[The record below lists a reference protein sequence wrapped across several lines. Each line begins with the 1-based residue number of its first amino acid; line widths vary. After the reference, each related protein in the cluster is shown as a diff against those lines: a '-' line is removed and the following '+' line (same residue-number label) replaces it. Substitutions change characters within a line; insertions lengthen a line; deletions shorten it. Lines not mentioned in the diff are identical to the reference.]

1 MKMHNKA
8 LLAIAIA
15 CAAALSACDS
25 EKAANSIA
33 KRVPLALPEAG
44 LYQANLMSRD
54 GDKATP
60 RMIKDL
66 DGLALVYPK
75 GETVQHWG
83 VWVDHQVG
91 KVETNSQW
99 LGQADQKADKD
110 GIYPVQLIRN
120 SERLGTSTALSS
132 VTNDHNLITFQDQPV
147 IDLQGKEI
155 KRWVF
160 DFTRTGTK
168 FSDNSPIYSGFSGH
182 VAVTALTTKA
192 VTTASWSATDS
203 DGFSSDMVGK
213 VDTTNNG
220 GKLTV
225 AIEFPAAGCTLVGEG
240 SATTGLS
247 KLTMTGFGKC
257 NFKQS
262 AAATPIENLWNAALA
277 RAMDN
282 RVAYV
287 VAFTTDAKKEA
298 LVIGFP
304 DTNGLLITADKR

>member
-8 LLAIAIA
+8 LLAIA

-110 GIYPVQLIRN
+110 GIYPVQLTRT
-120 SERLGTSTALSS
+120 SERLGSGTVVSTVS
-132 VTNDHNLITFQDQPV
+132 NNHNLITFRDQPV

-168 FSDNSPIYSGFSGH
+168 FSDNAPIYAGFSGH

-240 SATTGLS
+240 SATAGLS

-287 VAFTTDAKKEA
+287 TTFTTDAKKEA

>member
-8 LLAIAIA
+8 LLAIA

-44 LYQANLMSRD
+44 LDQANLMSRD

-75 GETVQHWG
+75 GETVQYWG

-240 SATTGLS
+240 SATAGLS

-287 VAFTTDAKKEA
+287 TTFTTDAKKEA

>member
-8 LLAIAIA
+8 LMAIA

-182 VAVTALTTKA
+182 VAVTALTIKA

-240 SATTGLS
+240 SATAGLS

-282 RVAYV
+282 SVAYV
-287 VAFTTDAKKEA
+287 TTFTTDAKKEA

>member
-8 LLAIAIA
+8 LLAIA

-75 GETVQHWG
+75 GETVQYWG

-240 SATTGLS
+240 SATAGLS

-287 VAFTTDAKKEA
+287 TTFTTDAKKEA
-298 LVIGFP
+298 LAIGFP

>member
-1 MKMHNKA
+1 MKMHNRA
-8 LLAIAIA
+8 LLAIA

-60 RMIKDL
+60 RMIKEL

-75 GETVQHWG
+75 GETLQHWG

-192 VTTASWSATDS
+192 VTTASWSATGS
-203 DGFSSDMVGK
+203 DGFSSDIVGK

-240 SATTGLS
+240 SATAGLS

-287 VAFTTDAKKEA
+287 TTYTTDAKKEA

>member
-8 LLAIAIA
+8 LLAIA

-25 EKAANSIA
+25 EKVANSIA

-240 SATTGLS
+240 SATAGLS

-287 VAFTTDAKKEA
+287 TTFTTDAKKEA

>member
-8 LLAIAIA
+8 LLAIA
-15 CAAALSACDS
+15 CAAALSGCDS

-44 LYQANLMSRD
+44 LYHANLLSRD

-75 GETVQHWG
+75 GETVQYWG

-132 VTNDHNLITFQDQPV
+132 ATNDHNLITFQDQPV

-192 VTTASWSATDS
+192 VTTASWSATGS

-240 SATTGLS
+240 SATAGLS

-257 NFKQS
+257 TFKQS

-287 VAFTTDAKKEA
+287 TTYTADAKKEA

>member
-8 LLAIAIA
+8 LLAIA

-75 GETVQHWG
+75 GETVQYWG
-83 VWVDHQVG
+83 VWADHQVG

-120 SERLGTSTALSS
+120 SERFGTSTALSS

-240 SATTGLS
+240 SATAGLS

-282 RVAYV
+282 SVAYV
-287 VAFTTDAKKEA
+287 TTFTADAKKEA

>member
-8 LLAIAIA
+8 LLAIA

-75 GETVQHWG
+75 GENVQYWG

-192 VTTASWSATDS
+192 VTTASWSATGS

-240 SATTGLS
+240 SATAGLS
-247 KLTMTGFGKC
+247 KLTMSGFGKC

-282 RVAYV
+282 RVAYITT
-287 VAFTTDAKKEA
+287 FTSDAKKEA
-298 LVIGFP
+298 LIIGFP

>member
-8 LLAIAIA
+8 LLAIA

-192 VTTASWSATDS
+192 VTTASWSATGS

-240 SATTGLS
+240 SATAGLS

-287 VAFTTDAKKEA
+287 TTFTSDAKKEA
-298 LVIGFP
+298 LIIGFP

>member
-8 LLAIAIA
+8 LLAIA
-15 CAAALSACDS
+15 CAAVLSACDS

-240 SATTGLS
+240 SATAGLS

-287 VAFTTDAKKEA
+287 TTYTTDAKKEA

>member
-8 LLAIAIA
+8 LLAIA

-54 GDKATP
+54 GDKAMP

-75 GETVQHWG
+75 GETVQYWG

-110 GIYPVQLIRN
+110 GIYPVRLIRN

-240 SATTGLS
+240 SAAAGLS

-287 VAFTTDAKKEA
+287 TTYTTDAKKEA

>member
-8 LLAIAIA
+8 LLAIA

-75 GETVQHWG
+75 GETVQYWG

-240 SATTGLS
+240 SATAGLS

-287 VAFTTDAKKEA
+287 TTYTADAKKEA

>member
-8 LLAIAIA
+8 LLAIA

-213 VDTTNNG
+213 VDTTNSG

-240 SATTGLS
+240 SATAGLS

-262 AAATPIENLWNAALA
+262 AAATPLENLWNAALA

-282 RVAYV
+282 RVAYITT
-287 VAFTTDAKKEA
+287 FTSDAKKEA
-298 LVIGFP
+298 LIIGFP

>member
-8 LLAIAIA
+8 LLAIA

-132 VTNDHNLITFQDQPV
+132 VTNDHNLITFQDQLV

-240 SATTGLS
+240 SATAGLS

-287 VAFTTDAKKEA
+287 TTFTTDAKKEA

>member
-8 LLAIAIA
+8 LLAIA

-182 VAVTALTTKA
+182 VAVKALTTKA

-225 AIEFPAAGCTLVGEG
+225 TIEFPAAGCTLVGEG
-240 SATTGLS
+240 SATAGLS

-287 VAFTTDAKKEA
+287 TTYTADAKKEA

>member
-8 LLAIAIA
+8 LLAIA

-75 GETVQHWG
+75 GETVQYWG

-182 VAVTALTTKA
+182 VAVTALATKA

-240 SATTGLS
+240 SATAGLS

-287 VAFTTDAKKEA
+287 TTFTTDAKKEA

>member
-8 LLAIAIA
+8 LLAIA

-203 DGFSSDMVGK
+203 DGFSSEMVGK

-240 SATTGLS
+240 SATAGLS

-282 RVAYV
+282 SVAYV
-287 VAFTTDAKKEA
+287 TTFTTDAKKEA

>member
-8 LLAIAIA
+8 LLAIA

-25 EKAANSIA
+25 EKVANSIA

-192 VTTASWSATDS
+192 VPTASWSATDS

-240 SATTGLS
+240 SAAAGLS

-287 VAFTTDAKKEA
+287 TTYTTDAKKEA

>member
-8 LLAIAIA
+8 LLAIA

-54 GDKATP
+54 DDKATP

-75 GETVQHWG
+75 GETLQHWG

-99 LGQADQKADKD
+99 VGQADQKADKD

-240 SATTGLS
+240 SATAGLS

-287 VAFTTDAKKEA
+287 TTFTTDAKKEA

>member
-8 LLAIAIA
+8 LLAIA

-203 DGFSSDMVGK
+203 DGFSSEMVGK

-240 SATTGLS
+240 SATAGLS

-287 VAFTTDAKKEA
+287 TTYTTDAKKDA

>member
-8 LLAIAIA
+8 LMAIA

-240 SATTGLS
+240 SATAGLS

-262 AAATPIENLWNAALA
+262 AAATPIENLWSAALA

-287 VAFTTDAKKEA
+287 TTFTTDAKKEA

>member
-1 MKMHNKA
+1 MIMHNKA
-8 LLAIAIA
+8 LLAIA

-75 GETVQHWG
+75 GETVQYWG

-182 VAVTALTTKA
+182 VAVTAVATKA

-240 SATTGLS
+240 SATAGLS
-247 KLTMTGFGKC
+247 KLTMAGFGKC

-287 VAFTTDAKKEA
+287 TTFTTDAKKEA

>member
-8 LLAIAIA
+8 LMAIA

-60 RMIKDL
+60 RMIKEL

-240 SATTGLS
+240 SATAGLS

-287 VAFTTDAKKEA
+287 TTFTTDAKKEA

>member
-8 LLAIAIA
+8 LLAIA

-75 GETVQHWG
+75 GENVQHWG

-168 FSDNSPIYSGFSGH
+168 FSDNSPIYYRFQRSCGGDGPGHQSGDHGQLECHGQRWLQQRHGGQGGYHQQRRQADGGDRVSGGRLY
-182 VAVTALTTKA
+182 AGGRGEC
-192 VTTASWSATDS
+192 
-203 DGFSSDMVGK
+203 DGRVEQADHDRVWQ
-213 VDTTNNG
+213 VQ
-220 GKLTV
+220 LQ
-225 AIEFPAAGCTLVGEG
+225 AIRC
-240 SATTGLS
+240 SH
-247 KLTMTGFGKC
+247 
-257 NFKQS
+257 
-262 AAATPIENLWNAALA
+262 
-277 RAMDN
+277 
-282 RVAYV
+282 
-287 VAFTTDAKKEA
+287 
-298 LVIGFP
+298 
-304 DTNGLLITADKR
+304 ADRKPLECRSGPGDG

>member
-8 LLAIAIA
+8 LLAIA

-240 SATTGLS
+240 SATAGLS

-282 RVAYV
+282 RVAYITT
-287 VAFTTDAKKEA
+287 FTSDAKKEA
-298 LVIGFP
+298 LIIGFP

>member
-8 LLAIAIA
+8 LLAIA

-75 GETVQHWG
+75 GETVQYWG

-240 SATTGLS
+240 SATAGLS

-287 VAFTTDAKKEA
+287 TTFTADAKKEA

>member
-8 LLAIAIA
+8 LLAIA

-247 KLTMTGFGKC
+247 KLIMTGFGKC

-287 VAFTTDAKKEA
+287 TTYTTDAKKEA

>member
-8 LLAIAIA
+8 LLAIA

-75 GETVQHWG
+75 GQTVQHWG

-182 VAVTALTTKA
+182 VAVTALATKA

-240 SATTGLS
+240 SATAGLS

-282 RVAYV
+282 RAAYV
-287 VAFTTDAKKEA
+287 TTYTADAKKEA

>member
-8 LLAIAIA
+8 LLAIA

-75 GETVQHWG
+75 GETVQYWS

-213 VDTTNNG
+213 VDTTNSG

-240 SATTGLS
+240 SATAGLS

-287 VAFTTDAKKEA
+287 TTFTADAKKEA

>member
-1 MKMHNKA
+1 MIMHNKA
-8 LLAIAIA
+8 LLAIA

-240 SATTGLS
+240 SATAGLS

-287 VAFTTDAKKEA
+287 TTFTTDAKKEA

>member
-8 LLAIAIA
+8 LLAIA

-25 EKAANSIA
+25 EKVANSIA

-155 KRWVF
+155 KRWIF

-240 SATTGLS
+240 SATAGLS

-287 VAFTTDAKKEA
+287 TTFTTDAKKEA

>member
-8 LLAIAIA
+8 LLAIA

-147 IDLQGKEI
+147 IDLQGKES

-182 VAVTALTTKA
+182 VAVTAMTTKA

-282 RVAYV
+282 SVAYV
-287 VAFTTDAKKEA
+287 TTFTTDAKKEA

-304 DTNGLLITADKR
+304 GTNGLLITADKR

>member
-8 LLAIAIA
+8 LLAIA

-120 SERLGTSTALSS
+120 SEQLGTSTALSS

-225 AIEFPAAGCTLVGEG
+225 AIEFPAAGCMLVGEG

-287 VAFTTDAKKEA
+287 TTYTADAKKEA

>member
-8 LLAIAIA
+8 LLAIA

-182 VAVTALTTKA
+182 VAMTALTTKA

-240 SATTGLS
+240 SATAGLS

-287 VAFTTDAKKEA
+287 TTFTTDAKKEA

>member
-8 LLAIAIA
+8 LLAIA

>member
-8 LLAIAIA
+8 LLAIA

-240 SATTGLS
+240 SAAAGLS

-282 RVAYV
+282 SVAYV
-287 VAFTTDAKKEA
+287 TTYTTDAKKEA

>member
-8 LLAIAIA
+8 LLAIA

-192 VTTASWSATDS
+192 VTTASWSATGS
-203 DGFSSDMVGK
+203 DGFSSDIVGK

-240 SATTGLS
+240 SATAGLS

-287 VAFTTDAKKEA
+287 TTYTTDAKKDA

>member
-8 LLAIAIA
+8 LLAIA

-75 GETVQHWG
+75 GETVQYWG

-132 VTNDHNLITFQDQPV
+132 VTNDHNLITFQEQPV

-240 SATTGLS
+240 SATAGLS

-282 RVAYV
+282 RVAYITT
-287 VAFTTDAKKEA
+287 FTSDAKKEA
-298 LVIGFP
+298 LIIGFP

>member
-8 LLAIAIA
+8 LLAIA

-75 GETVQHWG
+75 GETVQYWG

-132 VTNDHNLITFQDQPV
+132 ATNDHNLITFQDQPV

-240 SATTGLS
+240 SATAGLS

-287 VAFTTDAKKEA
+287 TTFSTDAKKEA

-304 DTNGLLITADKR
+304 DTNGLRITADKR